1 MGSEA
6 FVGTDT
12 MPVVHTWDCSSFFQ
26 EVTDTCVAIPISQE
40 KKAEVISLCFFPYGM
55 ADGRGDGKCTE
66 SKQAKQEDIYPSL
79 VKL

>member
-1 MGSEA
+1 MMEGRGVGSEA

-40 KKAEVISLCFFPYGM
+40 KKAEVKAGYILSLGPQG
-55 ADGRGDGKCTE
+55 
-66 SKQAKQEDIYPSL
+66 
-79 VKL
+79 